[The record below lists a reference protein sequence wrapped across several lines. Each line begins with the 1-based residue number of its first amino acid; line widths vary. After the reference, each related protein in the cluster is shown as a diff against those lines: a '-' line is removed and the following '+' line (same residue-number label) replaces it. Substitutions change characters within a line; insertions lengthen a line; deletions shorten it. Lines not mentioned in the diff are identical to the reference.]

1 MGTQRTTAGK
11 LERDRAKKAKAAA
24 KRDRRQERRAEAAAT
39 ADEVTATP
47 PGEDGELSAARLL
60 EEVELIHRRFE
71 AGAIGLEE
79 FEDKKAD
86 LLARLPIE

>member
-11 LERDRAKKAKAAA
+11 LERDRARKAKAAA
-24 KRDRRQERRAEAAAT
+24 KRERRQERKAEAAAI
-39 ADEVTATP
+39 ADDVTASP
-47 PGEDGELSAARLL
+47 AGEDGELSAALL
-60 EEVELIHRRFE
+60 LAEVEEIHRRYE
-71 AGAIGLEE
+71 AGTIGLEE

>member
-11 LERDRAKKAKAAA
+11 LERDRARKAKAAA
-24 KRDRRQERRAEAAAT
+24 KRERRQERRAEAAAT
-39 ADEVTATP
+39 AEEVAATP
-47 PGEDGELSAARLL
+47 AGEGDELSAARLL
-60 EEVELIHRRFE
+60 AEVEEVHRRYE

>member
-1 MGTQRTTAGK
+1 M
-11 LERDRAKKAKAAA
+11 
-24 KRDRRQERRAEAAAT
+24 AAT
-39 ADEVTATP
+39 PA
-47 PGEDGELSAARLL
+47 GEGDELSAARLL
-60 EEVELIHRRFE
+60 AEVEEVHRRYE